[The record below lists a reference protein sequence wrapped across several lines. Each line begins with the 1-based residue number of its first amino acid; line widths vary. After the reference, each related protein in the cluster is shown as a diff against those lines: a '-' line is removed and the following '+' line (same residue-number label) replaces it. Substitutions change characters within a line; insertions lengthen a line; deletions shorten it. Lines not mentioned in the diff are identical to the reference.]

1 MAVIIFANFAAY
13 LPWLYGCLCVFA
25 CPPREHSSFSLYLSS
40 FSMHRAVTFL
50 ARYHSISILRWSLL
64 RTTTIHSPLTETQLA
79 YERFAREQRGSPLT
93 IEIFYLPDRSR
104 SVSGGKLLCCSYRVI
119 DAMRVSMP
127 SPYSPRFFRSF
138 IWYAFSRGLVVILA
152 DRSRL
157 VCRLFRVTV

>member
-50 ARYHSISILRWSLL
+50 VRYHSISILRWSLL

-79 YERFAREQRGSPLT
+79 YERFAREQRGSPLKFS
-93 IEIFYLPDRSR
+93 ICPIDLVRFQGE
-104 SVSGGKLLCCSYRVI
+104 SYFAVRTVI

-138 IWYAFSRGLVVILA
+138 IWYAFSRSLVATLA